1 MPRIVQHRRTDTTSM
16 AGITGAVGELF
27 VDTSKSTVVVMDGV
41 TAGGTP
47 LATESYVVTNINDIN
62 SSLAIINSTK
72 ANLENPIFSSSIT
85 VSRVVY
91 TNNIQS
97 LTSNAVLDIRT
108 SATTTSA
115 YINIQNNTRV
125 SGTLQIISGDLYYNN
140 GAIIANDGAGA
151 YNNNRANSS
160 VTTNVDHIWHNET
173 GNTWNFCSD
182 TYYKNQGNSG
192 LIGGKLG
199 IGTSSVGA
207 TGEIRATNNITAYY
221 SSDSR
226 LKENVEPIANALDKV
241 KSLTGVMF
249 DWKDEYLQQRGG
261 VDDYFVTKHD
271 TGLIAQDVERVLP
284 EIVKDRPD
292 GFKGIQYD
300 KLAGLLVEAIKELSD
315 RLDKL
320 EGR

>member
-16 AGITGAVGELF
+16 AGITGAEGELF
-27 VDTSKSTVVVMDGV
+27 VDTSKSTVVVMDGI
-41 TAGGTP
+41 TTGGTP
-47 LATESYVVTNINDIN
+47 LATESYVVTNINEIN
-62 SSLAIINSTK
+62 SSLGVINSTK
-72 ANLENPIFSSSIT
+72 ADLENPVFSSSIT
-85 VSRVVY
+85 VSSVVY
-91 TNNIQS
+91 TNFIQS
-97 LTSNAVLDIRT
+97 TTSNAILDIRT

-125 SGTLQIISGDLYYNN
+125 SGTVNIVGDVYYNN
-140 GAIIANDGAGA
+140 GAIIASDGAGA

-160 VTTNVDHIWHNET
+160 VTTNVDHLWHNDST
-173 GNTWNFCSD
+173 NVWHFCSD
-182 TYYKNQGNSG
+182 TWYKNQGNSG
-192 LIGGKLG
+192 IVGGKLG

-221 SSDSR
+221 SSDQR
-226 LKENVEPIANALDKV
+226 LKENIEPIANALDKV

-261 VDDYFVTKHD
+261 IDDYFVTKHD
-271 TGLIAQDVERVLP
+271 TGLIAQQVEQVLP

-300 KLAGLLVEAIKELSD
+300 KLAGLLVEAIKELSE